1 MYSLNWPINI
11 GTCNKNLVRVI
22 LILDLNAIRSGL
34 QILPLLYH
42 WMASIGAVYKPDWF
56 KRTSAVRIRHL
67 WAINNNNIVQ
77 CTVYAYYIYACTI
90 IVLEYLCII
99 NYSIMLSQ
107 YPWSTYSS
115 TIIMHYYCTRVLM
128 HYYST
133 RVL

>member
-22 LILDLNAIRSGL
+22 IILDLNIFFGEL

-42 WMASIGAVYKPDWF
+42 WMASIGADYKPDWF
-56 KRTSAVRIRHL
+56 KRKSAGRIREL
-67 WAINNNNIVQ
+67 LNNNIVQ
-77 CTVYAYYIYACTI
+77 CTVYAYYTYACTM
-90 IVLEYLCII
+90 IVLEYLWII
-99 NYSIMLSQ
+99 NYSIMLSH
-107 YPWSTYSS
+107 YPWSSYSS